1 MALWLLAGRKETT
14 PNQEV
19 VRVIVGRAANAPDNH
34 RLHVVVVMCASGV
47 TVLQRVIDRAA

>member
-1 MALWLLAGRKETT
+1 MALWLPPGRKETT

-34 RLHVVVVMCASGV
+34 RLHVVVVIWASGV
-47 TVLQRVIDRAA
+47 TGFQRVIDRAA